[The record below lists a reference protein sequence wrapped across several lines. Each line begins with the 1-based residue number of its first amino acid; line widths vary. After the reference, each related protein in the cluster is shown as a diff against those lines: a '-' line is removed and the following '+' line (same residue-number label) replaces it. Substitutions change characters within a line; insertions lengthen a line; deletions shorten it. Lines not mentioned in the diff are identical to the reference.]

1 MTALLA
7 QVWSPPTTLVIL
19 GDTVEAVNHRAGAAA
34 EPPRD
39 ELSVA
44 RDLVALYRHLSGMA
58 AQTADLS
65 AVTDLLAERL
75 DAPVWVVGETFTALV
90 ASGPELSPRD
100 AMERVRKH
108 SPHVRWDRIL
118 RVAAE
123 TGSAIRSPETKDG
136 ATIIVAPVFV
146 HYEVAA
152 YLMTVVGKLGGRGD
166 FALLAT
172 EHGATVCGVMLS
184 RERVLASAS
193 TRAREDLIEGLLVG
207 RASDTAEL
215 DRWARHLGFDATTP
229 HRVMILVSEPTDNR
243 DRSLGPDRRARISEV
258 IKHFCESRS
267 VGALA
272 VVRDLDVV
280 VLAPEEPP
288 QGSAAGQLGRECLSY
303 CSDLFPAVRVTAGLS
318 RVCREAAEIAR
329 AYGEARRTAT
339 AATRLGRYGEVVT
352 FENLGIH
359 RLLLQLPDL
368 AELRAF
374 VDDVLGPLR
383 RYDKQHG
390 SQLIETLAASF
401 REGPSPR
408 RMADRLH
415 VHPNTVTYRLKRIAE
430 VGHLDLER
438 YEDRLM
444 AQVALEALE
453 ILRDSDE

>member
-1 MTALLA
+1 MSARL
-7 QVWSPPTTLVIL
+7 WSPRTSFVIL
-19 GDTVEAVNHRAGAAA
+19 DDTAEAVNHSVGAAA

-44 RDLVALYRHLSGMA
+44 RDVVALYRHLSGMA
-58 AQTADLS
+58 AQTAELS

-75 DAPVWVVGETFTALV
+75 DAPVWVVSEGFTAIV
-90 ASGPELSPRD
+90 ASGPELSPRE

-108 SPHVRWDRIL
+108 APHVRWDRIL

-136 ATIIVAPVFV
+136 STIIVAPVFV

-152 YLMTVVGKLGGRGD
+152 YLMTVVGKLSGRGD

-215 DRWARHLGFDATTP
+215 DRWARHLGFDATVP
-229 HRVMILVSEPTDNR
+229 HRVMILVSQPMDSQERN
-243 DRSLGPDRRARISEV
+243 LGSDRRARIGEV

-272 VVRDLDVV
+272 VVRDVEVV
-280 VLAPEEPP
+280 VLAPEEPA

-303 CSDLFPAVRVTAGLS
+303 CSDVFPTVRVAAGLS
-318 RVCREAAEIAR
+318 RLCREAADIAR
-329 AYGEARRTAT
+329 AYGEARRTAS

-368 AELRAF
+368 GELRAF

-390 SQLIETLAASF
+390 SQLIETLAACF

-430 VGHLDLER
+430 VGRLDLDR

-444 AQVALEALE
+444 AQVALEASV
-453 ILRDSDE
+453 ILREADE